1 MSPLSRQS
9 EPELMDDPAQ
19 ALAYAQADFSVPHSA
34 FVQTFAQHFPDFR
47 GGQVIDLGCGP
58 ADVTL
63 RFAQAYPA
71 VQITAVDGAPAML
84 ELAAQAIAEHGL
96 SRRIQ
101 LIKAYLPDSSFAAP
115 RFDAVISNS
124 LLHHLADPLTL
135 WTTIATLAKP
145 QAPIFVMDLRRPRS
159 VGELHQLVETYAAD
173 SPPILRRD
181 FYHSLCAAYQMEEVE
196 KQLVTLG
203 LPQLRVHEFGDRH
216 LYIFGIKQV
225 AAKIQ

>member
-1 MSPLSRQS
+1 MNSLARER

-19 ALAYAQADFSVPHSA
+19 ALAYAQADFTAPHSA
-34 FVQTFAQHFPDFR
+34 FVQTFAQHFPDFH

-58 ADVTL
+58 ADITL

-71 VQITAVDGAPAML
+71 VEIIAVDGAPPML
-84 ELAAQAIAEHGL
+84 DLAAKAIAEQGL

-101 LIKAYLPDSSFAAP
+101 LIKAYLPDSSLTAS

-135 WTTIATLAKP
+135 WTTIAALAKP

-159 VGELHQLVETYAAD
+159 IGELNQLMETYAAG

-181 FYHSLCAAYQMEEVE
+181 FYHSLRAAYQLEEVE
-196 KQLVTLG
+196 EQLVTLG
-203 LPQLRVHEFGDRH
+203 MPELRVRELGDRH
-216 LYIFGIKQV
+216 LYVFGIKQI

>member
-1 MSPLSRQS
+1 MSPLARQS

-19 ALAYAQADFSVPHSA
+19 ALAYAQADFSASHSA
-34 FVQTFAQHFPDFR
+34 FVQTFAQHFPSFH

-71 VQITAVDGAPAML
+71 TQITAVDGALAML
-84 ELAAQAIAEHGL
+84 DLAAQAIAAHGL

-101 LIKAYLPDSSFAAP
+101 LIKAYLPDASLAAT

-135 WTTIATLAKP
+135 WATIAALAKP

-159 VGELHQLVETYAAD
+159 IDELHQLVETYAAD
-173 SPPILRRD
+173 SPPVLHRD
-181 FYHSLCAAYQMEEVE
+181 FYHSLCAAYQLEEVE
-196 KQLVTLG
+196 EQLVTLG
-203 LPQLRVHEFGDRH
+203 LPELGVRELGDRH
-216 LYIFGIKQV
+216 LYVFGIKQS